1 MCWIRNEKI
10 HKYMLDKGFCKRGA
24 YYYRFFTLYRTVFSV
39 HFEKIKFYE
48 NAVEVNEKAFLIRFQ
63 VNYPAGDGS
72 WFGIAPDVF
81 CNLRRSGHNRWVNY
95 NSERDG
101 IYLEQEEGLPS
112 STLSSATL

>member
-63 VNYPAGDGS
+63 VNYPAGGKQDGYIKNAIS
-72 WFGIAPDVF
+72 QFGVHTKLFLSEGFQEPDIFVGD
-81 CNLRRSGHNRWVNY
+81 NL
-95 NSERDG
+95 
-101 IYLEQEEGLPS
+101 
-112 STLSSATL
+112 